1 MKIRNGVAATDLSDV
16 TWMKSRRSGAQ
27 GNCVELARLADG
39 AVAMRN
45 SRDPE
50 GPALLFT
57 PAEITAMFAGV
68 REGEFDHL
76 VS

>member
-16 TWMKSRRSGAQ
+16 TWMRSRRSGAQ

>member
-1 MKIRNGVAATDLSDV
+1 MKIKNGVAATDLSDV

-50 GPALLFT
+50 GPALIFT

-68 REGEFDHL
+68 CEGEFDHL
-76 VS
+76 VG

>member
-1 MKIRNGVAATDLSDV
+1 MKIKNGVAATDLSDV

-50 GPALLFT
+50 GPALIFT

-76 VS
+76 VG

>member
-1 MKIRNGVAATDLSDV
+1 MKIKNGVAATDLSDV
-16 TWMKSRRSGAQ
+16 TWMKSRYSGAQ

-50 GPALLFT
+50 GPALIFT
-57 PAEITAMFAGV
+57 PAEITAMFSGV

-76 VS
+76 VG